1 MKIDKFLFSIII
13 SIIFL
18 SFFTYWHLKRVT
30 QNLPKIEIPKIEI
43 PKPET
48 FLQPKAEPKEFIS
61 PDGKLK
67 FRYSSDWV
75 EIPGE
80 EWQET
85 ISSEAKIL
93 FFSTKFKIEKGAF
106 ASLVVQEVNWEK
118 ELKEF
123 IEEMKRR
130 AKERGGE
137 IEILNLEIKEREANL
152 KARYKKERAN
162 FISREKIIFGEKKIY
177 LISVFSFERFWPEFE
192 NEAEEILNSAQL
204 VF

>member
-30 QNLPKIEIPKIEI
+30 QNLSKIEIPKIEI

-192 NEAEEILNSAQL
+192 NEAEEILNSAHL

>member
-18 SFFTYWHLKRVT
+18 SFFTYWHFKRLT
-30 QNLPKIEIPKIEI
+30 QNVPKIEIPKVEI

-61 PDGKLK
+61 PDGKFK

-75 EIPGE
+75 EIPGNK
-80 EWQET
+80 WQET

-93 FFSTKFKIEKGAF
+93 FFSTKFKIQKGAF
-106 ASLVVQEVNWEK
+106 ASLAVQEVNWEK

-123 IEEMKRR
+123 IEEMKRK
-130 AKERGGE
+130 AKERSGE
-137 IEILNLEIKEREANL
+137 MEILNLEIKEREADL
-152 KARYKKERAN
+152 KARYKKEGAN
-162 FISREKIIFGEKKIY
+162 FISREKIILGEKKIS
-177 LISVFSFERFWPEFE
+177 LISIFSLERFWPEFE
-192 NEAEEILNSAQL
+192 SEAEEILNSVQL